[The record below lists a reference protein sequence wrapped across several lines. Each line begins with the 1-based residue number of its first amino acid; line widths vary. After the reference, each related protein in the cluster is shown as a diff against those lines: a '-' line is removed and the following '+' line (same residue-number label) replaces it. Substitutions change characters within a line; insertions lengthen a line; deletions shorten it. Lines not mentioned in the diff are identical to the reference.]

1 MDIKKMIQEA
11 ITLPVEIG
19 DTVLMG
25 KFKNRKVIVKTIE
38 FNEKGDLLINGRSA
52 MKMRLVKKQETD
64 NE

>member
-1 MDIKKMIQEA
+1 MIQEA

>member
-1 MDIKKMIQEA
+1 MDIKKMIREA